1 MFACDERE
9 ERPRQLNAIENASR
23 IANHPMKGPGTLGPY
38 EKYLAFRDIGC
49 GRSILQR
56 KRLRLPKPLLPHHWV
71 AASLQA
77 SAQSGC
83 YVCKSTWELMQY
95 FPEELD
101 HHQPVTLYHLV
112 TPSPYRPGEIAKMAN
127 KAMRRSY
134 RAFQERA
141 DEESQSDEDDCAK
154 YATPYEQDPER
165 DNGLLLIS
173 RNFWDEDLPGCRSFG
188 IDEFRCIPEAGK

>member
-9 ERPRQLNAIENASR
+9 EWPRQLNAIENATR
-23 IANHPMKGPGTLGPY
+23 IADDPTRGPGTLGPY
-38 EKYLAFRDIGC
+38 EKYLAFRDIGGEG

-83 YVCKSTWELMQY
+83 YVCKSTWKLMQY
-95 FPEELD
+95 FPEELK
-101 HHQPVTLYHLV
+101 HHRPVTLYHLI

-127 KAMRRSY
+127 KARR
-134 RAFQERA
+134 RWNRVLEGRA
-141 DEESQSDEDDCAK
+141 DEESQSDGEDCEK
-154 YATPYEQDPER
+154 YATPYERQPER
-165 DNGLLLIS
+165 DNGRLLIS
-173 RNFWDEDLPGCRSFG
+173 RELL
-188 IDEFRCIPEAGK
+188 E